1 LKKRKIV
8 ERLDKHEYKYE
19 TIVIGG
25 GLSALLFS
33 YYNNC
38 PCIFSEPRVPFEF
51 DVFDGGSDISFLGLP
66 PGANKTVTWQRLITT
81 LALGGLLPMGDKVA
95 SLSVQENKLKASTH
109 NSRLGRFEFDKL
121 VVFDDKSIRGLP
133 KVKDQQVGRCKVIDW
148 FHVRSGM
155 EHDHDLFE
163 TEDDFIQKVIF
174 YPSERFGNQ
183 TSGRM
188 RKDLVAISHLD
199 EDQIN
204 NFDYSDTMAKFKI
217 VQMMKDAGIKGA
229 RNGRDTYNPNI
240 YRYYSPKIEAVERE
254 IIRDIKSFYHD
265 DERFQFHYETPEE
278 IIENYSCDPASYSS
292 KITDLMFKNN

>member
-1 LKKRKIV
+1 V

>member
-33 YYNNC
+33 YYNNF
-38 PCIFSEPRVPFEF
+38 PCIFSEPSVPFEF
-51 DVFDGGSDISFLGLP
+51 DVFDGGTDVSFLGLR
-66 PGANKTVTWQRLITT
+66 PGASKTIVWQRLIMA

-121 VVFDDKSIRGLP
+121 IVFDDKSIRGLP
-133 KVKDQQVGRCKVIDW
+133 KVKDQQVKACRVIDW

-163 TEDDFIQKVIF
+163 TEDDFIRKVVF

-183 TSGRM
+183 TSGRV
-188 RKDLVAISHLD
+188 RKDLVAISHLA

-217 VQMMKDAGIKGA
+217 TQMMKDAGIKGA

-254 IIRDIKSFYHD
+254 ILRDIKSFYHD

-278 IIENYSCDPASYSS
+278 VIENYSCDPTSYSS